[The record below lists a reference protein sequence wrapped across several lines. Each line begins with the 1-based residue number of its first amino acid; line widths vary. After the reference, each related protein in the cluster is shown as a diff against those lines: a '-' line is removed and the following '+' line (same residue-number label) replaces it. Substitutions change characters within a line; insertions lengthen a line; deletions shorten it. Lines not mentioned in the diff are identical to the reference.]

1 MILGSTPS
9 EPTHIVVSYYAI
21 EGRITQAIE
30 ILQARG
36 GQPNTAAAARGF
48 LLPAQRLRARWNGRH
63 QKNIQT
69 IPGNR
74 RLNEH
79 QELAICQYLGCLDNI
94 GLPTRLFMITV
105 SSCTNST
112 LHFPET
118 TSEISSSQAKG
129 SRYRPEKRTRPRY
142 HPPARTKLSQH

>member
-1 MILGSTPS
+1 MQSRAGSLKQSKSSKHGVGNQIPLLLQEDFCYQHS
-9 EPTHIVVSYYAI
+9 AFEPDGMAAI
-21 EGRITQAIE
+21 K
-30 ILQARG
+30 
-36 GQPNTAAAARGF
+36 
-48 LLPAQRLRARWNGRH
+48 
-63 QKNIQT
+63 KNIQT